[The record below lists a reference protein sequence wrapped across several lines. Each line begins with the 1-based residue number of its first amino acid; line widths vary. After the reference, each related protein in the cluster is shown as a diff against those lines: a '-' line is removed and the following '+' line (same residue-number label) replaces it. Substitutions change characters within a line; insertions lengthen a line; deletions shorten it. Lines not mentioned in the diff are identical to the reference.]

1 MLRTVCADSERDP
14 SGVNAG
20 DKIEGTLRELAP
32 NAEIIF
38 ARLAVTSEQIANWN
52 LPTRPPKKA
61 PRGRRT
67 SARFRS
73 ELDAIDPNQLR
84 AIAQD
89 AIERH
94 LPADQFE
101 VLKAAEEAER
111 KIIRRLVDKVAS

>member
-1 MLRTVCADSERDP
+1 MLRTVCADSARDP

-52 LPTRPPKKA
+52 LPTRPPKK
-61 PRGRRT
+61 RHGRRT
-67 SARFRS
+67 SPRFRS

-101 VLKAAEEAER
+101 VLKAAEESER

>member
-1 MLRTVCADSERDP
+1 LEFTDA
-14 SGVNAG
+14 
-20 DKIEGTLRELAP
+20 
-32 NAEIIF
+32 
-38 ARLAVTSEQIANWN
+38 ANQ
-52 LPTRPPKKA
+52 KKA